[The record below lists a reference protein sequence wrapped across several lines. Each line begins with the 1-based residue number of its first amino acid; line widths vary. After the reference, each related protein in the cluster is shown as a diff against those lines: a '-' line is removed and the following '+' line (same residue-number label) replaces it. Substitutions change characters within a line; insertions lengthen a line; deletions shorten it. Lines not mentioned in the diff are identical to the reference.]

1 MAKIKVQAPD
11 SATAMEEVIRRLGVD
26 ALIVSTKSVDGQIE
40 MIATDD
46 NQTTEADQVRT
57 NRRSKSNQFKNF
69 ADVLGTKV
77 SEFEQTNAKDQPRIP
92 FDPIAALEKIHTE
105 LDGIKGFLSATTLDA
120 DHGKDLFD
128 PIINK
133 VKYRIKDHDINIVVN
148 PKKLTIK
155 SPDIKINV
163 KMVEKNNVKN

>member
-69 ADVLGTKV
+69 ADVLGMKV
-77 SEFEQTNAKDQPRIP
+77 SEFEQTERKGSAKNSIRSKCCI
-92 FDPIAALEKIHTE
+92 
-105 LDGIKGFLSATTLDA
+105 
-120 DHGKDLFD
+120 
-128 PIINK
+128 
-133 VKYRIKDHDINIVVN
+133 R
-148 PKKLTIK
+148 
-155 SPDIKINV
+155 
-163 KMVEKNNVKN
+163 KNS